1 MQCGDTFICD
11 GIFYLVRSQQAKS
24 LDEIK
29 LSQIKFCSYFLLQ
42 KEYLE
47 KSLYAWYLRPGK
59 SNFDI
64 LTPEI
69 HLLWPVCLFF
79 IVCLFVCLFVFY
91 CVFVCLFVQN
101 QIFTS
106 SLLKSIYC
114 AHLSGIQFCCGMK
127 FSLQSIK
134 HLQRNFSTTKYF
146 ITIKHFTKKY
156 FFQINIS

>member
-1 MQCGDTFICD
+1 MFSTARYWVQCGDTSICD

-59 SNFDI
+59 SDFDI

-79 IVCLFVCLFVFY
+79 IVCLFVCLFKIRFLHLPSWNPSIVHTWVEFNSAVEWNFHY
-91 CVFVCLFVQN
+91 N
-101 QIFTS
+101 QSNICKEIF
-106 SLLKSIYC
+106 
-114 AHLSGIQFCCGMK
+114 Q
-127 FSLQSIK
+127 Q
-134 HLQRNFSTTKYF
+134 Q
-146 ITIKHFTKKY
+146 
-156 FFQINIS
+156 NIS